1 MVACVLDMVMAGTET
16 TAATLQWAAL
26 LMGKHP
32 RVQSE
37 PGARLRGA
45 LGAGG
50 RGRGR
55 SGAGPGSQRGGAR
68 GAGRGPG
75 MLAVC
80 LARRPCAGGAGPRAG
95 ARAAPAARGRARPAL
110 Y

>member
-26 LMGKHP
+26 LMGKDP

-45 LGAGG
+45 LGAPH
-50 RGRGR
+50 
-55 SGAGPGSQRGGAR
+55 GPEWEA
-68 GAGRGPG
+68 
-75 MLAVC
+75 
-80 LARRPCAGGAGPRAG
+80 
-95 ARAAPAARGRARPAL
+95 
-110 Y
+110 